1 MLRNGRITPLLPLA
15 PISCKNLDQT
25 QIFSKKIFFPAV
37 GEIGLD
43 FYWSTEFIKEQY
55 EAFGFQMEWALQNKL
70 PVVIHTRNAMRQT
83 IDFVKSF
90 SERGLTGIFHCFGGS
105 YEDAVQIIDM
115 NFYLGIKRCS
125 NPQKIRP

>member
-1 MLRNGRITPLLPLA
+1 MLNLEKANPEKCFAMAGLHPCSVSA
-15 PISCKNLDQT
+15 NFSQELDQT

-70 PVVIHTRNAMRQT
+70 PAVIHTCNATRGKPRLCQIFFRKKFNRN
-83 IDFVKSF
+83 ISLF
-90 SERGLTGIFHCFGGS
+90 
-105 YEDAVQIIDM
+105 
-115 NFYLGIKRCS
+115 
-125 NPQKIRP
+125 